1 MQSPFA
7 GRPDRKGQK
16 NSMSSSQ
23 TQIATLHEARHAK
36 WAARPHR
43 KAAGC
48 SRLAY
53 RIAGI
58 SLEMTAGD
66 GLQMVL
72 EPSLR
77 AFAMVRAAREQCDVK
92 VSVSMVEELRLP
104 AGDSLFDSGG
114 LWRLFAEAGGYRLNF
129 LRPFAGE
136 TPYKTAWFDRD
147 FSRGELAL
155 SRKFF
160 DPAEAMY
167 PMEYP
172 LDEVLMIHHLAS
184 GKGLEVHALGLVD
197 EAGRGHLFLG
207 HSGAGKSTSARL
219 WQKQKGVR
227 ILSDDRIILRR
238 SGGEVWMHGT
248 PWHGDAGIASPDSAL
263 LTHVYVLEQWPT
275 NELVTMPRSLATAE
289 IFARSFV
296 PRHCGE
302 ALGFVLQFIEQVCE
316 EVPCDT
322 FRFVPNE
329 SALEAIRNARD

>member
-1 MQSPFA
+1 
-7 GRPDRKGQK
+7 
-16 NSMSSSQ
+16 
-23 TQIATLHEARHAK
+23 
-36 WAARPHR
+36 
-43 KAAGC
+43 
-48 SRLAY
+48 
-53 RIAGI
+53 
-58 SLEMTAGD
+58 
-66 GLQMVL
+66 MVL

-77 AFAMVRAAREQCDVK
+77 PFAMVRAAGEQCDVQ
-92 VSVSMVEELRLP
+92 VNVSMVEELRVP
-104 AGDSLFDSGG
+104 ASESLFDSGG

-238 SGGEVWMHGT
+238 SGGQVWMHGT

-275 NELVTMPRSLATAE
+275 NELVPMPRSLATAE

-329 SALEAIRNARD
+329 SAMEAIRNARD

>member
-1 MQSPFA
+1 
-7 GRPDRKGQK
+7 
-16 NSMSSSQ
+16 
-23 TQIATLHEARHAK
+23 
-36 WAARPHR
+36 
-43 KAAGC
+43 
-48 SRLAY
+48 LAY
-53 RIAGI
+53 GI
-58 SLEMTAGD
+58 GGLTFGMCATD
-66 GLQMVL
+66 GLRMKL
-72 EPSLR
+72 DASLR
-77 AFAMVRAAREQCDVK
+77 EFAVDSAECDVK
-92 VSVSMVEELRLP
+92 IAVSLVAELRVP
-104 AGDSLFDSGG
+104 QQKPLFASGG
-114 LWRLFAEAGGYRLNF
+114 LWTLFAEDGGFRLDF
-129 LRPFAGE
+129 LRPQRDEA
-136 TPYKTAWFDRD
+136 PYKSAWFD
-147 FSRGELAL
+147 GEFENGEVSL

-160 DPAEAMY
+160 SAAHAVY

-238 SGGEVWMHGT
+238 SGGQVWMHGT
-248 PWHGDAGIASPDSAL
+248 PWHGDAGIASPHSAL

-275 NELVTMPRSLATAE
+275 NELVAMPRSLATAE

-296 PRHCGE
+296 QRHCAE
-302 ALGFVLQFIEQVCE
+302 ALSFVLQFIEQVCR

-329 SALEAIRNARD
+329 SAVEAIRHARD